1 MMEILC
7 AFVYPPFTHTRAT
20 SMRRIALL
28 ALLACT
34 PLNAQLA
41 LTHANVVDVER
52 GVVLTDRTVLISGN
66 RITAVGARVR
76 VPGGARVVNARGK
89 YVIPGLWDMHVHT
102 SREGRALHFWPQFLA
117 HGVTG
122 VREMGSYLDTLQHW
136 RAVARRPGSGA
147 PRIVWSSPMLDGVPT
162 SWVHGYG
169 VADAARAPAVVD
181 TMRRLGFDFLKVY
194 DRLPRDTYLA
204 LAAEAK
210 RRGIPFAGHVPGS
223 VTAIEASDAGQRSF
237 EHVTNALHLAC
248 TPRGA
253 ELLDAYLKARE
264 SVGAEADSTRAALG
278 RLRSAVGAGPAE
290 DACRSTFARMVANGT
305 WLTPTLAVTRGQVP
319 TDSLAADPRLRFVPP
334 ALAARWRSGHASAD
348 PGDIQFG
355 RRMEANA
362 WRLVSLARRAGVG
375 ILAGTDASD
384 EPYVFAGSGLHDELA
399 LLVRAG
405 LSPLDALR
413 AATLNPA
420 RYLGAADSLGTV
432 APGRLADLVILDA
445 NPLADIRNT
454 TRIHAVVANGR
465 LLDAAER
472 ARLLAHAAAE
482 AARSGTAP
490 PARR

>member
-1 MMEILC
+1 MRIL
-7 AFVYPPFTHTRAT
+7 AVF
-20 SMRRIALL
+20 L
-28 ALLACT
+28 ALLACAAA

-66 RITAVGARVR
+66 RITAVGTGVRVPAGARVR
-76 VPGGARVVNARGK
+76 DARGK

-102 SREGRALHFWPQFLA
+102 SREGRALHFWPLFLA

-122 VREMGSYLDTLQHW
+122 VREMGSYLDTLRHW
-136 RAVARRPGSGA
+136 RTVARRPGSGA

-169 VADAARAPAVVD
+169 VPDSARARAAVD
-181 TMRRLGFDFLKVY
+181 TMKRLGFDALKVY
-194 DRLPRDTYLA
+194 DRLPRDAYLSI
-204 LAAEAK
+204 AAEAK
-210 RRGIPFAGHVPGS
+210 RRGLPFAGHVPQA
-223 VTAIEASDAGQRSF
+223 VTPIEASDAGQRSI
-237 EHVTNALHLAC
+237 EHVTDALHLAC

-253 ELLDAYLKARE
+253 ELLDAFMKARG
-264 SVGAEADSTRAALG
+264 SLGRDADSTRAALG
-278 RLRSAVGAGPAE
+278 RLRSAVGAGPVAG
-290 DACRSTFARMVANGT
+290 ACRPTFARMVANGT

-334 ALAARWRSGHASAD
+334 SLAVRWRSGHASAQPD
-348 PGDIQFG
+348 DVEFG
-355 RRMEANA
+355 RRMEANS
-362 WRLVSLARRAGVG
+362 WRLVSLAHRAGVG

-384 EPYVFAGSGLHDELA
+384 EPYVFAGSGVHDELA

-405 LSPLDALR
+405 LSPMEALR

-465 LLDAAER
+465 LMDAAER
-472 ARLLAHAAAE
+472 ARLLARAAAE
-482 AARSGTAP
+482 AARAGTAP

>member
-1 MMEILC
+1 
-7 AFVYPPFTHTRAT
+7 
-20 SMRRIALL
+20 MRGIALL
-28 ALLACT
+28 ACAMVCAAP
-34 PLNAQLA
+34 PLSAQLA

-66 RITAVGARVR
+66 RIVAVGAGVRVPAGARVR
-76 VPGGARVVNARGK
+76 NARGK

-102 SREGRALHFWPQFLA
+102 SREGRALHFWPLFLA

-136 RAVARRPGSGA
+136 RSVARRPGSGA
-147 PRIVWSSPMLDGVPT
+147 PRVVWSSPMLDGVPT

-169 VADAARAPAVVD
+169 VPDAARAPAVVD
-181 TMRRLGFDFLKVY
+181 TMRGLGFDFLKVY
-194 DRLPRDTYLA
+194 NRLSRDTYFA
-204 LAAEAK
+204 LAAQAK
-210 RRGIPFAGHVPGS
+210 RRAIPFAGHVPRA
-223 VTAIEASDAGQRSF
+223 VTAREASDAGQRSI
-237 EHVTNALHLAC
+237 EHVLDALHLAC
-248 TPRGA
+248 TPRGEEMFGA
-253 ELLDAYLKARE
+253 FVKARE
-264 SVGAEADSTRAALG
+264 SLGRDADSTRAALG
-278 RLRSAVGAGPAE
+278 RLQSAVAAGPVE
-290 DACRSTFARMVANGT
+290 DACRPLFARMVANGT
-305 WLTPTLAVTRGQVP
+305 WLTPTLTVTHGQVP
-319 TDSLAADPRLRFVPP
+319 PDALAADPRLRFVPP
-334 ALAARWRSGHASAD
+334 ALAARWRSGHAATD
-348 PGDIQFG
+348 TNDIRFE
-355 RRMEANA
+355 RRLEANG
-362 WRLVSLARRAGVG
+362 WRLVGLAHRAGVG

-384 EPYVFAGSGLHDELA
+384 EPFVFAGSGLHDELA

-465 LLDAAER
+465 LIDAAER

-482 AARSGTAP
+482 AARAGTAP

>member
-1 MMEILC
+1 
-7 AFVYPPFTHTRAT
+7 
-20 SMRRIALL
+20 MRRTAFP
-28 ALLACT
+28 ALLACAVGCAT
-34 PLNAQLA
+34 PPLSAQIA

-52 GVVLTDRTVLISGN
+52 GIVLTDHTVLISGT
-66 RITAVGARVR
+66 RIVAVGASVR
-76 VPGGARVVNARGK
+76 VPARARVRDARGK

-102 SREGRALHFWPQFLA
+102 SREGRALHFWPLFLA

-169 VADAARAPAVVD
+169 VPDAARARAAVD

-194 DRLPRDTYLA
+194 DRLPRDAYLA
-204 LAAEAK
+204 IAAEAK
-210 RRGIPFAGHVPGS
+210 RRGIPFAGHVPGA
-223 VTAIEASDAGQRSF
+223 VTAIEASDAGQRSI
-237 EHVTNALHLAC
+237 EHVANALHLAC

-253 ELLDAYLKARE
+253 ELLDAFLKARE
-264 SVGAEADSTRAALG
+264 SLGPDADSTRAALG
-278 RLRSAVGAGPAE
+278 RLRSAVAAGPRE
-290 DACRSTFARMVANGT
+290 DACRPLFARMLANDT
-305 WLTPTLAVTRGQVP
+305 WLTPTLTVTHGQVP
-319 TDSLAADPRLRFVPP
+319 PDWLAADPRLRFVPP
-334 ALAARWRSGHASAD
+334 ALAARWRSGRPAAD
-348 PGDIQFG
+348 SDDLRFG

-362 WRLVSLARRAGVG
+362 WRLVALAQGAGVG

-384 EPYVFAGSGLHDELA
+384 EPYVFAGSGVHDELA

-432 APGRLADLVILDA
+432 APGRVADLVILDA

-454 TRIHAVVANGR
+454 TRIHTVIANGR
-465 LLDAAER
+465 LIDTSER
-472 ARLLAHAAAE
+472 ARLLARAAAE
-482 AARSGTAP
+482 AARAGTAP

>member
-1 MMEILC
+1 
-7 AFVYPPFTHTRAT
+7 
-20 SMRRIALL
+20 MRLLALL
-28 ALLACT
+28 VLLACT

-66 RITAVGARVR
+66 RIVAVGANVR
-76 VPGGARVVNARGK
+76 VPAGARVTDARGK

-102 SREGRALHFWPQFLA
+102 SREGRALHFWPLFLA

-169 VADAARAPAVVD
+169 VPDSARARAAVD
-181 TMRRLGFDFLKVY
+181 TMKRLGFDALKVY
-194 DRLPRDTYLA
+194 DRLPRDAYLA
-204 LAAEAK
+204 IAAEAK
-210 RRGIPFAGHVPGS
+210 RRGIPFAGHVPAA
-223 VTAIEASDAGQRSF
+223 VTAIEASDAGQRSI

-248 TPRGA
+248 TPGGA
-253 ELLDAYLKARE
+253 TLLDTFLKARG
-264 SVGAEADSTRAALG
+264 SLGPDADSTRAALG

-290 DACRSTFARMVANGT
+290 DACRPTFARMVANGT
-305 WLTPTLAVTRGQVP
+305 WLTPTLAVTHGQVP
-319 TDSLAADPRLRFVPP
+319 PDSLAADPRLRFVPP
-334 ALAARWRSGHASAD
+334 ALAARWRSGHASASPD
-348 PGDIQFG
+348 DVQFG

-362 WRLVSLARRAGVG
+362 WRLVGLARRAGVG

-384 EPYVFAGSGLHDELA
+384 EAYVFAGSGVHDELA

-405 LSPLDALR
+405 LSPLEALR

-465 LLDAAER
+465 LIDAAER
-472 ARLLAHAAAE
+472 ARLLALAAAE
-482 AARSGTAP
+482 AARAGTAP